1 MNSNGTLCTN
11 MHGFSPPVVNLDT
24 TPSAYYNSVNL
35 KVTGGFHMNVTQII
49 FSPTGGTKKVVDI
62 ITKTWGIQVNEID
75 LTNAQ
80 IDYAVLS
87 LKKDDIVIIAVPS
100 YGGRVPNLA
109 AQRISKIHGNQAQC
123 VIVCVYGNRAYED
136 TLLELSN
143 IAEKSGFK
151 VIAAVAAIA
160 EHSIMHQYA
169 TGRPDTKDKQELQ
182 VYAKKI
188 LEKIN
193 SNVIETSVQQIPGN
207 YPYKKVSG
215 VGLIPKAGNRCTNC
229 GVCAKNCPA
238 QAISKDNL
246 KSADSKKCISCMRC
260 VVKCPQ
266 SARKVNDAM
275 VSVAA
280 LAIKKACSIRKEN
293 ELYI

>member
-1 MNSNGTLCTN
+1 MLFRS
-11 MHGFSPPVVNLDT
+11 
-24 TPSAYYNSVNL
+24 
-35 KVTGGFHMNVTQII
+35 
-49 FSPTGGTKKVVDI
+49 
-62 ITKTWGIQVNEID
+62 
-75 LTNAQ
+75 
-80 IDYAVLS
+80 
-87 LKKDDIVIIAVPS
+87 
-100 YGGRVPNLA
+100 GGRVPNLA